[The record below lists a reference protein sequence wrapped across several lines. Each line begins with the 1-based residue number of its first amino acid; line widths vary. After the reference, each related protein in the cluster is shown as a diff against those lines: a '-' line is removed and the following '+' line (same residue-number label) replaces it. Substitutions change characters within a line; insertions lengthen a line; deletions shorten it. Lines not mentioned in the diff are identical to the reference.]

1 MSSVSFPFVNTKRVS
16 STPILFEQ
24 FMRRCVK
31 KVGELI
37 RDQMENFNA
46 RRRKGYF
53 VYTCPGTVA
62 VLYAWSYLYVN
73 LPNINDKYY
82 YYYYYYYY
90 NYYYYILT
98 HTKWTW
104 SCVARYCA
112 KVHCVCQSCQPW
124 ASKTQFLRPHCIKT
138 SRSDNC
144 GYMINEIV
152 TEKLFTRPCN
162 LVSQLVQEALF
173 VKRGEQAI
181 CKMTLFYYYYQNPF
195 RFCLHILIL

>member
-1 MSSVSFPFVNTKRVS
+1 MRSVSFLFVNTKRVS

-24 FMRRCVK
+24 FMRRCFK

-37 RDQMENFNA
+37 KDQMENFNEEERDTLSIPIPA
-46 RRRKGYF
+46 QLQF
-53 VYTCPGTVA
+53 FMHIW
-62 VLYAWSYLYVN
+62 LYLYVN
-73 LPNINDKYY
+73 LRNINDK
-82 YYYYYYYY
+82 YYYYYYY

-104 SCVARYCA
+104 SCVAKYCD

-173 VKRGEQAI
+173 IKLGE
-181 CKMTLFYYYYQNPF
+181 
-195 RFCLHILIL
+195 

>member
-1 MSSVSFPFVNTKRVS
+1 MRSVSFLFVNTKRVS

-24 FMRRCVK
+24 FMRRCFK

-37 RDQMENFNA
+37 KDQVDNFNEEE
-46 RRRKGYF
+46 RD
-53 VYTCPGTVA
+53 TLSIPIPGQ
-62 VLYAWSYLYVN
+62 LQFFMHIWLYLYVN
-73 LPNINDKYY
+73 LCNI
-82 YYYYYYYY
+82 
-90 NYYYYILT
+90 T

-104 SCVARYCA
+104 SCVAKYCA

-124 ASKTQFLRPHCIKT
+124 ASKTQFLRPHCMKT

-162 LVSQLVQEALF
+162 LVSQLAQEALF
-173 VKRGEQAI
+173 IKLGE
-181 CKMTLFYYYYQNPF
+181 
-195 RFCLHILIL
+195 